1 MTLIPFQQPTGR
13 TKMKSL
19 VQKSNRH
26 NTAAI
31 IAIGATMLVASV
43 LFSATV
49 NKAEAAKG
57 VNNRAPAPRAAALT
71 AQEQIN
77 RTGTVRPVEGPQKM
91 SLDRE
96 CKGPHVP
103 KRCHRHQH

>member
-1 MTLIPFQQPTGR
+1 
-13 TKMKSL
+13 MKSL
-19 VQKSNRH
+19 VQKSNRR

-31 IAIGATMLVASV
+31 MTIAVTMLMASV
-43 LFSATV
+43 LSSAAV
-49 NKAEAAKG
+49 NTADAAKG
-57 VNNRAPAPRAAALT
+57 SGVKAPAPRAAALT
-71 AQEQIN
+71 AQEQIGRN
-77 RTGTVRPVEGPQKM
+77 QGVRPVERPQKM